1 MPRHQL
7 KISRDAHVIRCYGI
21 TKAKLKKLHYNS
33 PIWRGIHAQLV
44 KSNAEKKIKHND
56 SLIESYNQSTQAGA
70 FRIPHGFLSDC
81 INFSCGTCTL
91 VFQKLS
97 YLLQHECGG
106 HAARSVHMARGSRQN
121 LWLRC
126 RQKEDQKAVK
136 LLARHWKLSHQE
148 INVLEKAGTD
158 KKLPPLPAQVWQRDH
173 TEDGDVEP
181 NPGPSSCRH
190 MHGITINV
198 NGRENSWACARWIC
212 KEKPAIAIL
221 QEHCLLPDKQAD
233 LSRFMQAKGYRSWF
247 VAPPASH
254 SVLGHAY
261 TSGGVA
267 IFVRK
272 DKGAREVNRHVA
284 YDGQAIM
291 LQLDHMFIIGAYLPP
306 RNSQATQTLTVLDEW
321 IASAGA
327 LEPVVILGD
336 FNQEPELADRWTA
349 LADGGAAKVVS
360 LPDGTRA
367 PTRWEGNRC
376 IDWIWS
382 SHPFMVDELAFSEA
396 VFSDHKALTFNLQYS
411 QECVQSF
418 KQVPTRSLL
427 RPEQI
432 PQKDWDKAMVKA
444 WQQVPMPPNTTS
456 EEEWN
461 TFCSAVESSYDA
473 AHQICSGSLSHG
485 HTANVRA
492 KGSPMKIKEL
502 EPAIFRLKQ
511 HASCRELK
519 ARKLLGRV
527 REANV
532 QQAAGASVPAVL
544 LRRIWQHP
552 LVRGKNF
559 VSLLDIEHWADQE
572 IKTLVKQDRLEKL
585 QEWRRKMRNNM
596 SHAREWVKR
605 DNNLPVTS
613 VHFEGYQDNTATSSN
628 QQSLEA
634 ISQFWKTIWE
644 RDRPPVQEAFQFW
657 QEGSEPMP
665 EYAWSN
671 LTPKELHRQA
681 IRMKGSAGGA
691 DGITGSEAAQL
702 PLRAWEILAELLTR
716 WIARQDFP
724 SVWQHTR
731 QVHLQK
737 PGAKLRTQDQAIS
750 AKDLRPISIQCTI
763 WRIVSSAWTRRAAT
777 RRWILTWVH
786 PTACGGIHGK
796 GVARAVDMLFQKF
809 EKGGV
814 LLSLDFQK
822 CFDTVD
828 PELGILCLRHFG
840 CPSPM
845 LQMLKFVWQQ
855 SRWLTYNGEYMPG
868 PIEVRTSLPQGDAT
882 SPLTLLA
889 LMTGITKIVL
899 RREPQLFSLAT
910 FLDDRNMIA
919 RDPQQAFRL
928 WQTWQEVSSRLGL
941 WENDSKARVVPRRA
955 AYEAQLV
962 AQGFAQHHVTNAAR
976 VLGIDFTTRL
986 GASDRKT
993 SEERLRVTKSRLQRI
1008 AVLPVGMHLK
1018 AQHVASI
1025 AIPKAAWG
1033 CWTNLS
1039 QVRCLTS
1046 IVKRT
1051 AGSEHPQ
1058 ASTDLF
1064 YILAGHGLNA
1074 EFVAGMQA
1082 YLYLAAEVRKRA
1094 RQWPRSPTRG
1104 TWLGTVRGWLE
1115 DLGWIEE
1122 GPFHWRCHAL
1132 GARGIIRWSGRVST
1146 AELDVEKHMLRESWR
1161 RILFANFLGSS
1172 RRDAQAIGT
1181 PPYAESRVAAARQLF
1196 REFDTHAKAVMMG
1209 AVVSDARLDRMY
1221 HRPIQPCSWCQ
1232 HPSAIPCWDHAA
1244 WYCPAFSASR
1254 PRRPN
1259 DAFQRILGW
1268 PMGRNPGTDQAVLAH
1283 LGKVRQK
1290 LLDKRYR
1297 GIA

>member
-1 MPRHQL
+1 MQCLFDAGCQGAAIINPPGRHRSWLIKAVVPDENSLGVVAIHAGTRVLYLNRVQNKKRRSPEVVSVIRSAYQAQCTQVTKPEAEKQRQELARERSRSPSKDAAKDKPKEKEKEKSKEAGPFGPFMDKVTSLDTGGGGNCGYTCLAAALALDKGESIEQVKGDLPAREEKDKPMAFGTPRSGREPIVLLLNDRQGHYTLLQL
-7 KISRDAHVIRCYGI
+7 KAGRQWP
-21 TKAKLKKLHYNS
+21 KE
-33 PIWRGIHAQLV
+33 W
-44 KSNAEKKIKHND
+44 
-56 SLIESYNQSTQAGA
+56 TQAAQASVASGM
-70 FRIPHGFLSDC
+70 PTH
-81 INFSCGTCTL
+81 L
-91 VFQKLS
+91 V
-97 YLLQHECGG
+97 E
-106 HAARSVHMARGSRQN
+106 
-121 LWLRC
+121 W
-126 RQKEDQKAVK
+126 
-136 LLARHWKLSHQE
+136 
-148 INVLEKAGTD
+148 
-158 KKLPPLPAQVWQRDH
+158 
-173 TEDGDVEP
+173 
-181 NPGPSSCRH
+181 PSL
-190 MHGITINV
+190 
-198 NGRENSWACARWIC
+198 CA
-212 KEKPAIAIL
+212 
-221 QEHCLLPDKQAD
+221 
-233 LSRFMQAKGYRSWF
+233 
-247 VAPPASH
+247 
-254 SVLGHAY
+254 
-261 TSGGVA
+261 
-267 IFVRK
+267 K

-291 LQLDHMFIIGAYLPP
+291 LQLDDMFIIGAYLPP

-367 PTRWEGNRC
+367 PTSW
-376 IDWIWS
+376 
-382 SHPFMVDELAFSEA
+382 
-396 VFSDHKALTFNLQYS
+396 K
-411 QECVQSF
+411 ECVQSF

-702 PLRAWEILAELLTR
+702 PLREPQLADGYLL
-716 WIARQDFP
+716 
-724 SVWQHTR
+724 
-731 QVHLQK
+731 
-737 PGAKLRTQDQAIS
+737 G
-750 AKDLRPISIQCTI
+750 SIQQPVV
-763 WRIVSSAWTRRAAT
+763 VSTGKESPEQWT
-777 RRWILTWVH
+777 
-786 PTACGGIHGK
+786 C
-796 GVARAVDMLFQKF
+796 
-809 EKGGV
+809 
-814 LLSLDFQK
+814 
-822 CFDTVD
+822 CFKN
-828 PELGILCLRHFG
+828 
-840 CPSPM
+840 
-845 LQMLKFVWQQ
+845 LKK
-855 SRWLTYNGEYMPG
+855 
-868 PIEVRTSLPQGDAT
+868 VRTSLPQGDAT

-919 RDPQQAFRL
+919 RDPQQGFRL

-1033 CWTNLS
+1033 CWTNLYGNVLANGLAAPPEAHGLALS
-1039 QVRCLTS
+1039 EAGWKTWVGSKKAHFIGAAMHLEQIKQCLPIWGKCAKSFLTNDTEELPKGFFLVAVDAAILTHLGCVRERVLDRRYRS
-1046 IVKRT
+1046 IVNVQGNPSAFAAVT
-1051 AGSEHPQ
+1051 EVEAGCSPGDITSLEAIPQ
-1058 ASTDLF
+1058 HVQKVFATDLAF
-1064 YILAGHGLNA
+1064 AAVLKDGGAVTWGCALHGGDSATVQRLLTGVQHIVCTESA
-1074 EFVAGMQA
+1074 F
-1082 YLYLAAEVRKRA
+1082 AAITADEKVIT
-1094 RQWPRSPTRG
+1094 WGNPECGGDSG
-1104 TWLGTVRGWLE
+1104 TLQLHHVKHVQSTKAAFAALLGDGTV
-1115 DLGWIEE
+1115 
-1122 GPFHWRCHAL
+1122 
-1132 GARGIIRWSGRVST
+1132 
-1146 AELDVEKHMLRESWR
+1146 
-1161 RILFANFLGSS
+1161 
-1172 RRDAQAIGT
+1172 
-1181 PPYAESRVAAARQLF
+1181 VAWGF
-1196 REFDTHAKAVMMG
+1196 SIYGGNTE
-1209 AVVSDARLDRMY
+1209 
-1221 HRPIQPCSWCQ
+1221 PI
-1232 HPSAIPCWDHAA
+1232 
-1244 WYCPAFSASR
+1244 
-1254 PRRPN
+1254 
-1259 DAFQRILGW
+1259 
-1268 PMGRNPGTDQAVLAH
+1268 AH
-1283 LGKVRQK
+1283 
-1290 LLDKRYR
+1290 
-1297 GIA
+1297 